1 MILTYSQLKNLL
13 ISSRAIN
20 AFFNKSYLSKVIFF
34 NNFQGSLEKVFQ
46 SRCIW
51 FDAENLIGSCN
62 GTDCNSKPSICFLWY
77 EYFFLLHFF
86 CPREITILLRHRS
99 KLILKM
105 CYVSSSFNKISISDG
120 NYRERMA
127 LMFITP
133 KRSYNNLQSN

>member
-1 MILTYSQLKNLL
+1 MILTYSQVKNLL
-13 ISSRAIN
+13 ISWRAIN
-20 AFFNKSYLSKVIFF
+20 AFFDKSYLSKVIFF
-34 NNFQGSLEKVFQ
+34 NNFRVSLEKIFQ
-46 SRCIW
+46 SRCMW
-51 FDAENLIGSCN
+51 FDAENLTGSCN
-62 GTDCNSKPSICFLWY
+62 GTDSNSKPPICFLWY